1 MKKPIELTRQMFD
14 SRLDYNPETGVLTW
28 LNDRPIEK
36 GETVSRYK
44 NWKKRMAGREA
55 GTTNVEGYRQFA
67 VNGTTYRTHR
77 AAVAFMMGCCPANIE
92 VDHIDGDRSNNR
104 WSNLRLVDRS
114 ENSRNMAMS
123 SRNNTGIV
131 GVSFDKRRNRYQAYG
146 CKKYLGSYRSI
157 EDAAIARQKWLDKQN
172 GYTDRHGS
180 PGLYSIEPAS
190 SK

>member
-146 CKKYLGSYRSI
+146 CKKYLGSMCFLFLIGLPY
-157 EDAAIARQKWLDKQN
+157 LM
-172 GYTDRHGS
+172 
-180 PGLYSIEPAS
+180 LYSCDNLIIVSALS
-190 SK
+190 I